1 MKTLG
6 LIGGLSWY
14 STLVYYRAINQ
25 LVNQRLGGSHSAKLI
40 LYSVDFEEFRVL
52 QERDDWAAITS
63 MLTRTAQMLQDSG
76 ADCIVMCTNTP
87 HLVAD
92 DVREQLRIP
101 LLHIAEETAKAIS
114 RKDIRKVGLIGTK
127 FTMENSFFTDRLK
140 QFGIDA
146 TVPDIRDRD
155 YIHHA
160 IFNELTKGTFKET
173 TRSEFL
179 TIINKLQDA
188 GVEGVIFG
196 CTEFGLLIKPEECS
210 LPIFDTAFIHA
221 AAAVDFALAV
231 EQKEGLAV

>member
-14 STLVYYRAINQ
+14 STLVYYRSINQ
-25 LVNQRLGGSHSAKLI
+25 LVNERLGGSHSAKII
-40 LYSVDFEEFRVL
+40 LYSVDFEEFRVR
-52 QERDDWAAITS
+52 QEKGEWSEITS
-63 MLTRTAQMLQDSG
+63 MLSGAAQVLQDSG
-76 ADCIVMCTNTP
+76 ADCIIMCTNTP

-92 DVREQLRIP
+92 DVRQQLRIP
-101 LLHIAEETAKAIS
+101 LLHIAEETAKAI
-114 RKDIRKVGLIGTK
+114 RRQDITKVGLIGTK

-146 TVPDIRDRD
+146 TVPDIRYRD

-160 IFNELTKGTFKET
+160 VFDELTKGSFKET
-173 TRSEFL
+173 TKSEFL
-179 TIINKLQDA
+179 TILNRLQDA

-196 CTEFGLLIKPEECS
+196 CTEFGLLIEPEECS

-221 AAAVDFALAV
+221 AAAVDFALAQ
-231 EQKEGLAV
+231 EQAA